1 MANHSDGDHTATQ
14 PRLSAGLAGNSAGQ
28 HTGNT
33 AGYPG
38 DPYAVTVPSG
48 GGPPMAGYADAGW
61 ANAAAPPHPAAPPPP
76 EELRELPRGRHSGV
90 HPAHP
95 ARPAGEAG

>member
-14 PRLSAGLAGNSAGQ
+14 PWLSAGLAGNSAGQ

-38 DPYAVTVPSG
+38 DPYAVTVPPG

-61 ANAAAPPHPAAPPPP
+61 ASAAAPPPAAPPPP
-76 EELRELPRGRHSGV
+76 EELQELPRGRHSGS
-90 HPAHP
+90 HP
-95 ARPAGEAG
+95 ARPGEAG